1 MTLTDVK
8 GDFDLGHAPGRGRD
22 PDQLELPEHL
32 VVGGHLTLA
41 LVDLDLHLGLA
52 VGGSGEHLRLLG
64 GDGGVARDKL
74 GEHASQSLDAERQ
87 RGHVQQQDIS
97 DVTCLIR
104 NRFGKS
110 NFCFNSNFTS

>member
-22 PDQLELPEHL
+22 ADQLELAEHL

-41 LVDLDLHLGLA
+41 LVDLDFHLGLA
-52 VGGSGEHLRLLG
+52 VGGSGEHLGLLG
-64 GDGGVARDKL
+64 GDGRVARNEL

-87 RGHVQQQDIS
+87 RGHVQQQHVS
-97 DVTCLIR
+97 DVTCLIKQI
-104 NRFGKS
+104 FVGQI
-110 NFCFNSNFTS
+110 FTLF